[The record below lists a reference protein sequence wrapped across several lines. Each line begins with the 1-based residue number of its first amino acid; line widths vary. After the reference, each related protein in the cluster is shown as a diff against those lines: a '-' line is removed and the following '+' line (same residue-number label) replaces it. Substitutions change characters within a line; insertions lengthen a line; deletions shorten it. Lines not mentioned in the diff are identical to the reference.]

1 MASTPLPTF
10 PVFEPRLPDG
20 HLEIVVTHVPDTCMH
35 NNVLI
40 LYKIVQSNITWV
52 PLQAT
57 LTRVDDIVTEQDL
70 NFCPTQETMLPTL
83 RVPAECSGSN
93 ATGITGRG
101 IRIRIYMQCEL
112 WQFLS
117 LPANRG
123 VAKELKGLAFRL
135 RRDGVSTPH
144 DKQMEILYNVWNI
157 PSCLLHLSFTSNL
170 TTSLPLLD
178 THEPTDNLYI

>member
-20 HLEIVVTHVPDTCMH
+20 HLAIVVAHVPDTFMH

-40 LYKIVQSNITWV
+40 LYRIVQSNIKWV

-70 NFCPTQETMLPTL
+70 HFFPTQETMLPTL

-101 IRIRIYMQCEL
+101 IGIRIYIQCVIVTVISR
-112 WQFLS
+112 Q
-117 LPANRG
+117 
-123 VAKELKGLAFRL
+123 
-135 RRDGVSTPH
+135 RRIIT
-144 DKQMEILYNVWNI
+144 Q
-157 PSCLLHLSFTSNL
+157 SN
-170 TTSLPLLD
+170 TTIQCQRY
-178 THEPTDNLYI
+178 TKYVR